1 MGLADIRKKSK
12 QKPPRIIVHGGPAI
26 GKTHLAS
33 QTKNP
38 ILLDVE
44 DGLGKIEMDNIRCK
58 SFEDV
63 MENLNE
69 LAQETHDYK
78 TVCVDSLDWLE
89 NLLWEKA
96 CQDNGWKSID
106 QPSFGKGYTET
117 LTYWRKYIHALNVLR
132 EKGMM
137 IFQICHSEVRKV
149 EDPRIEPYDRYSL
162 KLHRKASAL
171 LLEHSDACFFAAKKL
186 GTIKVQGK
194 SGGMTTKTVS
204 GDRIIYTN
212 EEPAFLAKN
221 RYNLPDEIPMD
232 WETIRGE
239 MLK

>member
-1 MGLADIRKKSK
+1 MSLADIRKKSK
-12 QKPPRIIVHGGPAI
+12 QKPPRIIVHGGPAV
-26 GKTHLAS
+26 GKTFLAS

-58 SFEDV
+58 TYQDV

-69 LAQETHDYK
+69 LATEEHDYK
-78 TVCVDSLDWLE
+78 TVCIDSLDWLE

-117 LTYWRKYIHALNVLR
+117 LNYWRKYIDALNVLR

-149 EDPRIEPYDRYSL
+149 EDPRIEPMIGTHL
-162 KLHRKASAL
+162 NCIEKLRH
-171 LLEHSDACFFAAKKL
+171 CC
-186 GTIKVQGK
+186 
-194 SGGMTTKTVS
+194 
-204 GDRIIYTN
+204 
-212 EEPAFLAKN
+212 
-221 RYNLPDEIPMD
+221 
-232 WETIRGE
+232 
-239 MLK
+239 